1 MSHYRSRHHLH
12 LLHPLDALPCDGV
25 DDVADPRAPIA
36 MHRVP
41 QTDDRSRDA
50 DHKGREDAGT
60 AAVIGWRVG
69 YGASS
74 RKPKL
79 PLNLL
84 PDEPANLL
92 EELPKRTRTTSA
104 TGGRQS
110 SSSLRTPC
118 PSPLSPAG
126 FYVPEVRWSPR
137 LLPAVWAG
145 THAERT
151 ELRPIRLG
159 ISPPLAGAFYRSTA
173 KLQGSGFALFASHRS
188 RRNRLRRAGRQG
200 ARAGDAAAEHPCCEP
215 SIAADDERRVCTARA
230 GWRTRDRR

>member
-151 ELRPIRLG
+151 ELRPIRLRHLP
-159 ISPPLAGAFYRSTA
+159 SSCRCLLS
-173 KLQGSGFALFASHRS
+173 L
-188 RRNRLRRAGRQG
+188 NR
-200 ARAGDAAAEHPCCEP
+200 E
-215 SIAADDERRVCTARA
+215 TARFGLRTVRLPSFPAEQAASCWTA
-230 GWRTRDRR
+230 GCTGG

>member
-1 MSHYRSRHHLH
+1 
-12 LLHPLDALPCDGV
+12 
-25 DDVADPRAPIA
+25 

-41 QTDDRSRDA
+41 QTDDRSRDT
-50 DHKGREDAGT
+50 DHEGREDAGT

-84 PDEPANLL
+84 PDEPAKLL
-92 EELPKRTRTTSA
+92 EELPERMRTTSA

-110 SSSLRTPC
+110 SSSPRTPS

-137 LLPAVWAG
+137 LLAAVWAG

-151 ELRPIRLG
+151 QLHPIRLRHLPSSCEVPS
-159 ISPPLAGAFYRSTA
+159 IAQPRNC
-173 KLQGSGFALFASHRS
+173 KGSDFALFASHHS
-188 RRNRLRRAGRQG
+188 RRNRLRRAGRQR

-215 SIAADDERRVCTARA
+215 STAADDERRVCTARA
-230 GWRTRDRR
+230 GWRTGDRR